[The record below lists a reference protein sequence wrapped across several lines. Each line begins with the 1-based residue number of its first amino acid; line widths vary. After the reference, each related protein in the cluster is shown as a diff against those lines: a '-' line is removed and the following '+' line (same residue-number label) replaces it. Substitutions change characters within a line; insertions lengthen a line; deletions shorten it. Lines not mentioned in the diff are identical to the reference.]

1 MVRCP
6 LKSHSGDDA
15 GNILIIEDEECVREM
30 LVVVLTREGYK
41 PWSAENAERARELF
55 QRHDTSLIITD
66 IFMPGTDG
74 LELISE
80 FKTLYPSLP
89 IIAISGGSPS
99 GAGGYLSAA
108 RQLGADIALPK
119 PFRPREIRAAV
130 DTLISGQFER
140 QAT

>member
-1 MVRCP
+1 MRCK
-6 LKSHSGDDA
+6 LKSHSQVGA
-15 GNILIIEDEECVREM
+15 PNILIIEDEECVRDM
-30 LVVVLTREGYK
+30 LVAVLTREGYQ
-41 PWSAENAERARELF
+41 PRSAENAERARALF
-55 QRHDTSLIITD
+55 QRHEISLIITD

-74 LELISE
+74 LELTSE
-80 FKTLYPSLP
+80 FKALYPGLP

-130 DTLISGQFER
+130 DTLLSDQFER
-140 QAT
+140 

>member
-1 MVRCP
+1 
-6 LKSHSGDDA
+6 
-15 GNILIIEDEECVREM
+15 M
-30 LVVVLTREGYK
+30 LVVVLTREGYR
-41 PWSAENAERARELF
+41 PLASENAECARTLF
-55 QRHDTSLIITD
+55 QRHEVNLIITD

-80 FKTLYPSLP
+80 FKALYPSLP

-99 GAGGYLSAA
+99 GAGGYLTAA

-130 DTLISGQFER
+130 DTLLSGHFER
-140 QAT
+140 QRT